1 MLGGV
6 IEEAGFV
13 QVRSNG
19 ERVDVPRADPAHDF
33 EAVEALPDVRSLADG
48 DESARSVVQ
57 LLPAHAECDP
67 ILARSAGLEERGFED
82 EFLFV
87 DRPWSTGPRGLQTA
101 CQLHERTEMRTEMP
115 IPVQHVPL
123 ATQ

>member
-1 MLGGV
+1 MIRRV
-6 IEEAGFV
+6 IEEAWFV
-13 QVRSNG
+13 QIRSSG
-19 ERVDVPRADPAHDF
+19 EGVDIPRADRARDF

-67 ILARSAGLEERGFED
+67 ILARSAGLEERGFEV

-87 DRPWSTGPRGLQTA
+87 DRPWSTGPEGLQTA
-101 CQLHERTEMRTEMP
+101 LQLNERAEMWTEMP
-115 IPVQHVPL
+115 IAV
-123 ATQ
+123 